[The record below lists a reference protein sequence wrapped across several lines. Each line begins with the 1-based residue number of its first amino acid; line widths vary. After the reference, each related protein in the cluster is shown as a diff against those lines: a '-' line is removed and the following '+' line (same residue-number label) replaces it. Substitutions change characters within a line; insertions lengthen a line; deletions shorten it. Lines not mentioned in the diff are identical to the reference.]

1 MKHSL
6 PLLVLFVSLL
16 SLPLLAQKSP
26 SAKSHLVRC
35 VLSDSLSGEPI
46 VNGIVQLNYNRTGL
60 YTDQNGIFETY
71 YPAGEVVLTIRN
83 LGYRTFFAK
92 FDLQRDT
99 TLTVR
104 LITVANELDE
114 VTISTQSVDQ
124 NLRKPLLGVTRLN
137 IKTIKNLPAVMGEVD
152 ILRSLQLLPGVTS
165 VGEASNGVNIRGGTV
180 DQNLMLFDD
189 APIFNPTHLF
199 GMFSVFPPEA
209 VSSMELY
216 KGTTPARYGGRA
228 AAVMDVAMANPSL
241 DQFKLQ
247 AGIGLISSRLTVET
261 PLIRQKL
268 GLLVSGRGSFNDF
281 LFKYGPPAIRGIR
294 ANFGDVAAKLFWVV
308 NPKNTLSVSGYF
320 NTDFFQTELLGGVDN
335 IVSESTQFQF
345 RTLNFSAKWYH
356 TFTPKLDMQVVATQ
370 SSYTPS
376 ILLPEAASDNV
387 VEIMS
392 SILHRQAK
400 ANLNYTPSEA
410 HKIEIGA
417 NLVSYLLNP
426 PGRLNPGASQSVNAI
441 VLPQELGLE
450 LAGHVEDE
458 FKATRWL
465 TVMAGL
471 RYSYFMDL
479 GPGSRQAYLA
489 GTIREEASV
498 IGVTDYARG
507 QPMATYG
514 GLEPRLG
521 LSLKLS
527 ERASLKGGYSLMRQ
541 YMQVISNTTTP
552 LPTSRWKTSD
562 THIKPQVSRLATLG
576 YFQTS
581 KNTIYD
587 YSLEAYWRETDN
599 IVEYKPGADFLL
611 RQNIETQLLQGQ
623 SRAYGIEA
631 MATKKKGT
639 TTGWISYTYARVLN
653 RVDEG
658 PTFMERINNGN
669 WYPANFDRPHSFNLS
684 LTTIP
689 NKITTFSATFTYATG
704 RPFSAP
710 TGVLR
715 YQNRSIPYFS
725 LRNQDRI
732 RDYHRLDFSLQL
744 NNLTEKDRRWQ
755 GHWVFTLYNVY
766 GIDNQY
772 SIFFRQV
779 GTGFRPYELTV
790 FNSPIFSV
798 TFNLSNVR

>member
-1 MKHSL
+1 MKQT
-6 PLLVLFVSLL
+6 LLLCVLFLSLL
-16 SLPLLAQKSP
+16 STATIAQKRP
-26 SAKSHLVRC
+26 PGKSHMVRC
-35 VLSDSLSGEPI
+35 VLSDSLSGQPI
-46 VNGIVQLNYNRTGL
+46 VNGIVQFNYNRMGL
-60 YTDQNGIFETY
+60 YTDKNGVFEIFHPE
-71 YPAGEVVLTIRN
+71 GEVVLTIRN
-83 LGYRTFFAK
+83 LGYRTYFSK
-92 FDLQRDT
+92 FDLTRDT

-104 LITVANELDE
+104 LLAVANELDE

-124 NLRKPLLGVTRLN
+124 TIRKPLLGVTRLN

-199 GMFSVFPPEA
+199 GMFSVFPPDA
-209 VSSMELY
+209 VSSMEVY

-241 DQFKLQ
+241 DQFKVQ
-247 AGIGLISSRLTVET
+247 AGIGLISSRLTVEM
-261 PLIRQKL
+261 PLLKQKI

-281 LFKYGPPAIRGIR
+281 LFKYGPPRIRGIR
-294 ANFGDVAAKLFWVV
+294 ANFGDAAAKLFWVI
-308 NPKNTLSVSGYF
+308 NPKNTLSVSTYF

-345 RTLNFSAKWYH
+345 KTLNFSAKWFH
-356 TFTPKLDMQVVATQ
+356 AFTPKLDMQVVATQ
-370 SSYTPS
+370 SDYAPS
-376 ILLPEAASDNV
+376 ILLPETTGDNT

-392 SILHRQAK
+392 NVLHRQLK
-400 ANLNYTPSEA
+400 GNLNYTPNEA
-410 HKIEIGA
+410 HKIEIGLGVV
-417 NLVSYLLNP
+417 NYLLHP
-426 PGRLNPGASQSVNAI
+426 PGRLNPGSSPSVNAI
-441 VLPQELGLE
+441 NLPQENGLE
-450 LAGHVEDE
+450 LAGHIEDE

-471 RYSYFMDL
+471 RYSYFLDL
-479 GPGSRQAYLA
+479 GPGTVQTYRPGSL
-489 GTIREEASV
+489 REESE
-498 IGVTDYARG
+498 VTGATQYGRG
-507 QPMATYG
+507 EAKATYG

-521 LSLKLS
+521 LSLKLND
-527 ERASLKGGYSLMRQ
+527 RASLKGGYSLMRQ

-562 THIKPQVSRLATLG
+562 AYIKPQVSQLTTLG
-576 YFQTS
+576 YFQSS
-581 KNTIYD
+581 KSSIFE
-587 YSLEAYWRETDN
+587 YSLEAYWRETNN
-599 IVEYKPGADFLL
+599 ILEYKPGADFLL
-611 RQNIETQLLQGQ
+611 RENVETQLLQGQ

-658 PTFMERINNGN
+658 PSFMERINNGE
-669 WYPANFDRPHSFNLS
+669 WFPANFDRPHSFNLS

-689 NKITTFSATFTYATG
+689 NKITTFSATFTYSSG
-704 RPFSAP
+704 RPFTAP

-715 YQNRSIPYFS
+715 YQNRSIPYFT

-755 GHWVFTLYNVY
+755 GNWVFTLYNVY

-772 SIFFRQV
+772 SVFFKQV
-779 GTGFRPYELTV
+779 GTGFRPYQLTV
-790 FNSPIFSV
+790 FNAPIFSV
-798 TFNLSNVR
+798 TFNIKNIR

>member
-527 ERASLKGGYSLMRQ
+527 ERASLKGG
-541 YMQVISNTTTP
+541 
-552 LPTSRWKTSD
+552 
-562 THIKPQVSRLATLG
+562 
-576 YFQTS
+576 
-581 KNTIYD
+581 
-587 YSLEAYWRETDN
+587 
-599 IVEYKPGADFLL
+599 
-611 RQNIETQLLQGQ
+611 
-623 SRAYGIEA
+623 
-631 MATKKKGT
+631 
-639 TTGWISYTYARVLN
+639 
-653 RVDEG
+653 
-658 PTFMERINNGN
+658 
-669 WYPANFDRPHSFNLS
+669 
-684 LTTIP
+684 
-689 NKITTFSATFTYATG
+689 
-704 RPFSAP
+704 
-710 TGVLR
+710 
-715 YQNRSIPYFS
+715 
-725 LRNQDRI
+725 
-732 RDYHRLDFSLQL
+732 
-744 NNLTEKDRRWQ
+744 
-755 GHWVFTLYNVY
+755 
-766 GIDNQY
+766 
-772 SIFFRQV
+772 
-779 GTGFRPYELTV
+779 
-790 FNSPIFSV
+790 
-798 TFNLSNVR
+798 